1 MEYEWV
7 GMNQVPPDASAI
19 PLPRNEYIDDMD
31 LSGDK
36 LSQQVR
42 VDTPRTS
49 VFLQNIRIK
58 SGLVLEEFVRCVLK
72 DQAIANAVLALSTQT
87 VYAAPLRALA
97 TCLSPQ
103 DLYLAECVVRQPSVI
118 DINIENLWGTVTCTK
133 KLQLMHPVGDKV
145 VPLRDVTVRIEYDS
159 REPYVMVRLQSGP
172 AKKEKR

>member
-7 GMNQVPPDASAI
+7 GMGQVPPDASAI
-19 PLPRNEYIDDMD
+19 PLPRNDYIQDMK

-36 LSQQVR
+36 LTQQVR

-58 SGLVLEEFVRCVLK
+58 SGLVLEEFVRYVLK
-72 DQAIANAVLALSTQT
+72 DQAIADAVLALSTQT

-97 TCLSPQ
+97 ECLSPQ
-103 DLYLAECVVRQPSVI
+103 NLFLAECVIREPSVI
-118 DINIENLWGTVTCTK
+118 CINLENRWGTVTCTK
-133 KLQLMHPVGDKV
+133 KLQLMRPVRDKV
-145 VPLRDVTVRIEYDS
+145 IPLRVVTVKVEYDS

-172 AKKEKR
+172 AKKR